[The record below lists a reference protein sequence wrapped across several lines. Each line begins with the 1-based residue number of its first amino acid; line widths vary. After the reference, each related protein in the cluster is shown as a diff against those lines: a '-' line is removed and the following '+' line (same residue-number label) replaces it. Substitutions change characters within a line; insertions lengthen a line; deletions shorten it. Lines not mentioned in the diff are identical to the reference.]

1 MTMPAE
7 TQDIDQAIA
16 SFRAG
21 VASASGE
28 GLTPR
33 GWSAEDWRELF
44 RFTDIRR
51 IGAADVLIRRG
62 DPDCTLY
69 FVLHG
74 NLEVVIHSGDGIS
87 MGPLTR
93 VGAGSVLGEQ
103 SFFDGNPRS
112 ASVWAVVE
120 SEVAAMTPAAVR
132 GLHRCEAG
140 ARPRTPV
147 CARPDSCGPPPTN
160 DGEGDELGRSR
171 SSSNEITD
179 VIMVAVSDW
188 ARLLCSLL
196 LVYVNVRFGSL
207 ADV

>member
-7 TQDIDQAIA
+7 TKNIDQAIA

-21 VASASGE
+21 VAAAKGE
-28 GLTPR
+28 GLAPR
-33 GWSAEDWRELF
+33 GWSSEDWHDLF
-44 RFTDIRR
+44 CFTNLRR

-69 FVLHG
+69 FVLRG
-74 NLEVVIHSGDGIS
+74 NLEVVLHSGDGIS

-120 SEVAAMTPAAVR
+120 SEVAAMTPEQYVAFAA
-132 GLHRCEAG
+132 
-140 ARPRTPV
+140 ARPEL
-147 CARPDSCGPPPTN
+147 AR
-160 DGEGDELGRSR
+160 EFLFALGR
-171 SSSNEITD
+171 ILA
-179 VIMVAVSDW
+179 I
-188 ARLLCSLL
+188 RLRRTTSKLM
-196 LVYVNVRFGSL
+196 G
-207 ADV
+207 

>member
-7 TQDIDQAIA
+7 TKDIDKAIA

-21 VASASGE
+21 VAAATGE

-44 RFTDIRR
+44 SFTDLRHM
-51 IGAADVLIRRG
+51 GAADVLIRRG
-62 DPDCTLY
+62 DPNRTLY

-74 NLEVVIHSGDGIS
+74 NLEVE
-87 MGPLTR
+87 GPLTR

-120 SEVAAMTPAAVR
+120 SEVAAMTPEQYAAF
-132 GLHRCEAG
+132 A
-140 ARPRTPV
+140 ARNPTL
-147 CARPDSCGPPPTN
+147 AR
-160 DGEGDELGRSR
+160 ELLFALGR
-171 SSSNEITD
+171 ILA
-179 VIMVAVSDW
+179 I
-188 ARLLCSLL
+188 RLRRTTAK
-196 LVYVNVRFGSL
+196 VMG
-207 ADV
+207 

>member
-7 TQDIDQAIA
+7 TKDFNQAIA

-21 VASASGE
+21 AAATPGE
-28 GLTPR
+28 GMMPR
-33 GWSAEDWRELF
+33 DWSSKDWHDLF
-44 RFTDIRR
+44 HFTDFRR

-74 NLEVVIHSGDGIS
+74 DLEVVIHSGDGIS

-112 ASVWAVVE
+112 ATVWAVVE
-120 SEVAAMTPAAVR
+120 SEVAAMTPEQYTAFAAARPELARELLFALARVLAVR
-132 GLHRCEAG
+132 LRRTT
-140 ARPRTPV
+140 ARV
-147 CARPDSCGPPPTN
+147 MG
-160 DGEGDELGRSR
+160 
-171 SSSNEITD
+171 
-179 VIMVAVSDW
+179 
-188 ARLLCSLL
+188 
-196 LVYVNVRFGSL
+196 
-207 ADV
+207 

>member
-7 TQDIDQAIA
+7 TQDNDQAIA
-16 SFRAG
+16 RFRAG

-33 GWSAEDWRELF
+33 GWSAEDWHDLF

-62 DPDCTLY
+62 APDCTLY
-69 FVLHG
+69 FVLNG
-74 NLEVVIHSGDGIS
+74 TLEVVIRSGDGVS

-112 ASVWAVVE
+112 ASVWAVVD
-120 SEVAAMTPAAVR
+120 SEVAAMSPQRYAAFAAARPELARELLFALGRILAVR
-132 GLHRCEAG
+132 LR
-140 ARPRTPV
+140 RTTAKV
-147 CARPDSCGPPPTN
+147 MS
-160 DGEGDELGRSR
+160 
-171 SSSNEITD
+171 
-179 VIMVAVSDW
+179 
-188 ARLLCSLL
+188 
-196 LVYVNVRFGSL
+196 
-207 ADV
+207 

>member
-7 TQDIDQAIA
+7 TQDIDRAIA

-21 VASASGE
+21 VAAASGE
-28 GLTPR
+28 ALTPR

-44 RFTDIRR
+44 RFTDLRR

-74 NLEVVIHSGDGIS
+74 SLEVVIHSGDGIS

-112 ASVWAVVE
+112 ASVWAVVD
-120 SEVAAMTPAAVR
+120 SEVAAMTPQQYADFTTARPELTRELLFALGRILAVR
-132 GLHRCEAG
+132 LR
-140 ARPRTPV
+140 RTTAKV
-147 CARPDSCGPPPTN
+147 MG
-160 DGEGDELGRSR
+160 
-171 SSSNEITD
+171 
-179 VIMVAVSDW
+179 
-188 ARLLCSLL
+188 
-196 LVYVNVRFGSL
+196 
-207 ADV
+207 